1 MKNTNPGLVF
11 GILIS
16 MTLATFFGRWT
27 AKQEYITNINRV
39 EELKTA
45 LDTCENMWKLEKDL
59 FFPELCQ
66 TVCVEEF
73 EKMSC

>member
-1 MKNTNPGLVF
+1 MKNTNLGLLF

-16 MTLATFFGRWT
+16 MTLAMFFGRWT

>member
-1 MKNTNPGLVF
+1 MKNTNLGLFF

-16 MTLATFFGRWT
+16 MILAMFFGRWT

-73 EKMSC
+73 EKMHC

>member
-1 MKNTNPGLVF
+1 MKNTNLGLII
-11 GILIS
+11 GISLS
-16 MTLATFFGRWT
+16 LVLAMFFGRWT

-73 EKMSC
+73 EKMHC